1 MNDWR
6 ELKIM
11 VKSLAGVA
19 RLTIVYHLAHRDEIT
34 VTELT
39 DILGLSQPL
48 VSWHLRK
55 LRRAGLIRTHRHGRQ
70 VHCSLDKARLTPL
83 SSSNC
88 YPSVK
93 NSSRQKLWQKINV
106 NSNSILTELKNL
118 LSLTFNLPV
127 VM

>member
-6 ELKIM
+6 ELKKM

-19 RLTIVYHLAHRDEIT
+19 RLTIVYHLAHQDEIT

-55 LRRAGLIRTHRHGRQ
+55 LRRAGLIRTHRQGRQ
-70 VHCSLDKARLTPL
+70 VHCSLDKARYQYCLQRLETL
-83 SSSNC
+83 ID
-88 YPSVK
+88 PSI
-93 NSSRQKLWQKINV
+93 QL
-106 NSNSILTELKNL
+106 E
-118 LSLTFNLPV
+118 SLPIGEALIESEAMV
-127 VM
+127 DD

>member
-6 ELKIM
+6 ELKTM

-19 RLTIVYHLAHRDEIT
+19 RLTIVYHLAHRNEIT

-70 VHCSLDKARLTPL
+70 VHCSLDKARYQYCLQRLETLVDPAVQL
-83 SSSNC
+83 ESF
-88 YPSVK
+88 PIGEFLIEAEAVA
-93 NSSRQKLWQKINV
+93 
-106 NSNSILTELKNL
+106 ED
-118 LSLTFNLPV
+118 
-127 VM
+127 